1 MAMLLGTARIWFNDA
16 AQVSSPAM
24 AKHSSSI
31 LELARRGAQHRYEEL
46 QAELASLVRQ
56 FPDLRRGAREI
67 VRRGRRAATAAAAEL
82 RPRKRRKLSAAARAR
97 ISAAQRARWA
107 KHKAA
112 EGKPDAAGPKAGK
125 KR

>member
-1 MAMLLGTARIWFNDA
+1 
-16 AQVSSPAM
+16 M

-46 QAELASLVRQ
+46 QQELASLVRQ
-56 FPDLRRGAREI
+56 FPDLRSRAREM
-67 VRRGRRAATAAAAEL
+67 VKRGRRAVRAAAAEFQ
-82 RPRKRRKLSAAARAR
+82 PRKRRRMSAAARAK

-107 KHKAA
+107 KQKAA
-112 EGKPDAAGPKAGK
+112 NAAQSEGGGRKAGK